1 MKKIVAISLAI
12 LVVFLAFGCSESTSD
27 ASPAETAASAAE
39 TSAEAEAASESAGA
53 AEDASEAGVMNG
65 KKIAYFAI
73 TMSNQ
78 WLQNME
84 TAMKDIGATE
94 GFEVV
99 TADANFSAD
108 TQLSQADTLL
118 NDGIDGASVFVADEG
133 SGTAIVEKFKN
144 ANVPVIG
151 ESLRLMDAD
160 GNLVAP
166 VVELDAVA
174 CGEKCAEWVSENYMN
189 YNYDFSDMSKVGV
202 LLDTR
207 TTYQSDVRRSDGFKE
222 TLLSA
227 IPEIPEENY
236 YMADC
241 AAEANASDD
250 AEASYNQV
258 AAVIGG
264 HPEITTWI
272 IFSSVDDY
280 AIGAA
285 RAVQAAGMED
295 KVLITSCGGERA
307 VQEWANGDSACWK
320 STCYYDASTFATQI
334 IDGLSQ
340 MIGGTAPE
348 DLWPEYI
355 EEGQKY
361 ANYKITGTMA
371 TPDTY
376 EEIIASGGQN

>member
-1 MKKIVAISLAI
+1 MKKFVAISLAV
-12 LVVFLAFGCSESTSD
+12 LVVFLAFGCSESTTATSSD
-27 ASPAETAASAAE
+27 TAAASTAE
-39 TSAEAEAASESAGA
+39 SSSAEVSESAS
-53 AEDASEAGVMNG
+53 ASEDGSSAGVMDG
-65 KKIAYFAI
+65 KTIAYFAI

-108 TQLSQADTLL
+108 TQLSQVDTLL

-133 SGTAIVEKFKN
+133 SGTAVVEKFRN

-166 VVELDAVA
+166 VVELDAVG
-174 CGEKCAEWVSENYMN
+174 CGEKCAEWVAENYMN
-189 YNYDFSDMSKVGV
+189 YDYDFSDMSTVGV

-207 TTYQSDVRRSDGFKE
+207 STYQSDVRRSDGFKDK
-222 TLLSA
+222 LVSA
-227 IPEIPEENY
+227 MPEIPEANY
-236 YMADC
+236 YTADC

-285 RAVQAAGMED
+285 RAVQAAGAED

-307 VQEWANGDSACWK
+307 VQEWANGDSPCWK
-320 STCYYDASTFATQI
+320 STCYYDANTFATQV

-348 DLWPEYI
+348 DLWPDHI
-355 EEGQKY
+355 EEGQTY

-376 EEIIASGGQN
+376 EEIMANGGQS